1 MVILEPII
9 LGFEGTAH
17 SAGVAI
23 TQGNKIV
30 FNKTETY
37 FPEQGGIHPREAS
50 EFLAN
55 NFPKILEHMVNELPF
70 GIREIDAV
78 AFSQGPGL
86 GPCLR
91 ITATIARAISLF
103 LKKPLIGVNHCI
115 AHVELGRMITP
126 AHDPMVL
133 YVSGGNTQLI
143 TFLNGRYRILGET
156 LDIAIGNALDT
167 LGRTLGLPHPGG
179 PHIEQEAKKGG
190 QNLLP
195 LPYAIKGMSFSFS
208 GVVTAA
214 QKFISSHNIADICY
228 SFQEYTFSALAE
240 ATERALSCTKKQS
253 VLLTGGVAANTR
265 LQKMIQGVASEQ
277 AASYFVVPK
286 ELAGDN
292 GAMIAL
298 AGANMY
304 RKQNF
309 ISVNE
314 SHVKPRW
321 RTDQVEVN
329 WIH

>member
-23 TQGNKIV
+23 TQGRNIV
-30 FNKTETY
+30 FNKTATY

-50 EFLAN
+50 EFLAK
-55 NFPKILEHMVNELPF
+55 NFPKLLDQMVNEIPF
-70 GIREIDAV
+70 HLNKIDAV

-91 ITATIARAISLF
+91 ITATIARSISLL

-126 AHDPMVL
+126 AQNPMVL

-167 LGRTLGLPHPGG
+167 LGRSLSLPHPGG
-179 PHIEQEAKKGG
+179 PHIEQEAKNG
-190 QNLLP
+190 QKILP
-195 LPYAIKGMSFSFS
+195 LPYAVKGMSFSFS

-214 QKFISSHNIADICY
+214 QKLMSDHNIADICY
-228 SFQEYTFSALAE
+228 SFQEYTFAALAE

-253 VLLTGGVAANTR
+253 VLLTGGVAANAR
-265 LQKMIQGVASEQ
+265 LQKMIQSVASEQ
-277 AASYFVVPK
+277 AVKYFVVPK

-292 GAMIAL
+292 GTMIAL

-304 RKQNF
+304 RKKNF
-309 ISVNE
+309 ITVSN